1 MKIENKVATE
11 PMSLITILL
20 KLFPIVLAST
30 PLLFLFTNLIGILH
44 GVSFGFNTFV
54 TQHFF
59 DSVTSA
65 VTEQTGL
72 KKVIW
77 MALALGGVVIG
88 SQILNGLHNFVG
100 KTYILKMTGLLTNRI
115 NQKAS
120 RIDPISYET
129 PELLNDINKAHEGMQ
144 NSLGLLFTVVG
155 IGTFYLPY
163 FLFMGVYLYTL
174 KPILAISLLLIFVPV
189 VITQLI
195 RVGFFSKLE
204 DQVAPIR
211 REYEYL
217 ERCVGDKEYFKET
230 RILGAFNYF
239 KSLYQASLDLLG
251 KRIWSVELRTRLL
264 EIGMKMITL
273 AGYFGVLYLLFHTL
287 MIGEISIG
295 SFAAVFASIGL
306 MFGIMEEVISSQI
319 GSVTKNLGTVRNYI
333 RFLDLPERR
342 GKDLLIDASDGV
354 VLHNVSFRYPGAEH
368 NAISGISFELKK
380 GETIAIVGENG
391 AGKTTLVKLM
401 TGLYLPTE
409 GSIQIGGMD
418 SKEVAGKSIYSG
430 ISAVFQKFQRYKM
443 TLEDNVRISNIEND
457 RDQHKPVMENAI
469 EKADLHMDQDTFPKG
484 YNTMLSREFDGVDLS
499 IGQWQRVAI
508 ARGFYRAHD
517 MIVLDEPTASIDPIE
532 ETKIYKKFIEIS
544 KDKTSIII
552 THRLG
557 SAKIADRIV
566 VMDHGKIIE
575 VGSHDELIQK
585 EGKYAEMFYA
595 QSKWYVINS

>member
-1 MKIENKVATE
+1 MKKNGKVK
-11 PMSLITILL
+11 PMSLITILR
-20 KLFPIVLAST
+20 KLFPIILASL
-30 PLLFLFTNLIGILH
+30 PLLFIFTNLIGILH
-44 GVSFGFNTFV
+44 GASFAFNTFV

-65 VTEQTGL
+65 VSNQTGL
-72 KKVIW
+72 NKVIW
-77 MALALGGVVIG
+77 MALALGGAVIG
-88 SQILNGLHNFVG
+88 SQILNGLHNFTG
-100 KTYILKMTGLLTNRI
+100 KTYLLKMTGLLTNRI

-120 RIDPISYET
+120 RIDPLSYES
-129 PELLNDINKAHEGMQ
+129 PQLLDDINKANQGMQ
-144 NSLGLLFTVVG
+144 NSLGLLFTVVS

-163 FLFMGVYLYTL
+163 FLFMGIYLYTL
-174 KPILAISLLLIFVPV
+174 KPIFSFSLILIFVPV
-189 VITQLI
+189 AITQLI
-195 RVGFFSKLE
+195 RVTVFSKLE
-204 DQVAPIR
+204 DQAAPIR
-211 REYEYL
+211 REFEYL
-217 ERCVGDKEYFKET
+217 ERCIADKEYFKET

-239 KSLYQASLDLLG
+239 KYLYQDSLNLLG
-251 KRIWSVELRTRLL
+251 KRIWDAEIKTKLL
-264 EIGMKMITL
+264 ELGMKMITL
-273 AGYFGVLYLLFHTL
+273 TGYFGVLYLLFRAL
-287 MIGEISIG
+287 LSGEISIG

-306 MFGIMEEVISSQI
+306 MFGIMEEVISGHI
-319 GSVTKNLGTVRNYI
+319 GSMTKNLGTVRNFI
-333 RFLDLPERR
+333 RFLDLPERK
-342 GKDLLIDASDGV
+342 GEDLPVDPGNGI
-354 VLHNVSFRYPGAEH
+354 VLNNVSFRYPGAETD
-368 NAISGISFELKK
+368 ALSGLSFELNK

-401 TGLYLPTE
+401 IGLYLPTK
-409 GSIQIGGMD
+409 GSIQIGGID
-418 SKEVAGKSIYSG
+418 TKEVSGKSVYNG

-443 TLEDNVRISNIEND
+443 TLRDNITISNLREKD
-457 RDQHKPVMENAI
+457 DLVLKKSA
-469 EKADLHMDQDTFPKG
+469 EKADLDIARDTFPKG
-484 YNTMLSREFDGVDLS
+484 FDTMLSREFDGVDLS